1 MNWLKKIKSLL
12 PIEQKNHGAHGV
24 QIGHVTGNVTILTN
38 VSDDSSKEREEV
50 RLLVKQVPWPPV
62 CAFMEKT
69 FNTRMV
75 DALDKHQLYRLRRY
89 VETMIKSG
97 NTRANHKGLKK
108 S

>member
-1 MNWLKKIKSLL
+1 MNWLAKIKQLFQV
-12 PIEQKNHGAHGV
+12 EQHSKGPHGV
-24 QIGHVTGNVTILTN
+24 QIGHVAGNVTITH
-38 VSDDSSKEREEV
+38 STRDPADREREDV

-62 CAFMEKT
+62 CAFMDKA

-97 NTRANHKGLKK
+97 NTRRKTQGEKQ
-108 S
+108 